1 MPGFDRTGPEGR
13 GSMTGRGAGYCAGNE
28 TPRFADRG
36 PGYGRGRGGMRG
48 FGRGF
53 GFGRGRMGAPIY
65 PQYDYEPYPLTKEEE
80 IQSLK
85 TQSDQLRKELDSVNK
100 RVQELKTDKNKDK

>member
-28 TPRFADRG
+28 TPQFTNRG
-36 PGYGRGRGGMRG
+36 FGYGRGRGVMRG
-48 FGRGF
+48 LGRGF
-53 GFGRGRMGAPIY
+53 GFGWGRRVTPLY

-80 IQSLK
+80 IQSLE
-85 TQSDQLRKELDSVNK
+85 TQSDQLQKELNSINK
-100 RVQELKTDKNKDK
+100 RAQELKTDKNKDK

>member
-28 TPRFADRG
+28 TPRFANRG
-36 PGYGRGRGGMRG
+36 FGYGRGRGVARG
-48 FGRGF
+48 SGRGF
-53 GFGRGRMGAPIY
+53 GFGWGRRETPFY
-65 PQYDYEPYPLTKEEE
+65 PQYDNELSPLTKEEE

-85 TQSDQLRKELDSVNK
+85 NQSDQLQKELDSINK
-100 RVQELKTDKNKDK
+100 RVQELNK

>member
-13 GSMTGRGAGYCAGNE
+13 GPMTGRGAGYCAGNE
-28 TPRFADRG
+28 TPRFTNRG
-36 PGYGRGRGGMRG
+36 PGYGRGRGR
-48 FGRGF
+48 
-53 GFGRGRMGAPIY
+53 
-65 PQYDYEPYPLTKEEE
+65 

-85 TQSDQLRKELDSVNK
+85 TQSDQLQKELDSVNK

>member
-28 TPRFADRG
+28 TPQFANRG
-36 PGYGRGRGGMRG
+36 LGYGRGRGGMRG
-48 FGRGF
+48 LGRGF
-53 GFGRGRMGAPIY
+53 GFGWGRRATPFY
-65 PQYDYEPYPLTKEEE
+65 PPYDYDSYPLTKEEE
-80 IQSLK
+80 IQALK
-85 TQSDQLRKELDSVNK
+85 TQSDQLRKELDSVNE

>member
-28 TPRFADRG
+28 TPRFANRG
-36 PGYGRGRGGMRG
+36 FGYGRGRGVMRG
-48 FGRGF
+48 AGRGF
-53 GFGRGRMGAPIY
+53 GFGWERRVAPLY
-65 PQYDYEPYPLTKEEE
+65 PQYDYEPLPLTKEEE

-85 TQSDQLRKELDSVNK
+85 TQSDQLQKELDSINK
-100 RVQELKTDKNKDK
+100 RVQELEVKSD

>member
-28 TPRFADRG
+28 TRRFANRG
-36 PGYGRGRGGMRG
+36 FGYGRGRGVMRG
-48 FGRGF
+48 LGRGF
-53 GFGRGRMGAPIY
+53 GFGWGRRGTPPY

-85 TQSDQLRKELDSVNK
+85 TQSDQLQKELDSINK
-100 RVQELKTDKNKDK
+100 RVQELNK

>member
-28 TPRFADRG
+28 TPRFANRG
-36 PGYGRGRGGMRG
+36 FGYGRGRGVARG
-48 FGRGF
+48 LGRGF
-53 GFGRGRMGAPIY
+53 GFGWGRRGTSFD
-65 PQYDYEPYPLTKEEE
+65 PQYDNEQYPLTKEEE

-85 TQSDQLRKELDSVNK
+85 NQSDQLQKELDSINK
-100 RVQELKTDKNKDK
+100 RVQELNK

>member
-28 TPRFADRG
+28 TPRFTDRG

-53 GFGRGRMGAPIY
+53 GFGWGRRATPFY

-85 TQSDQLRKELDSVNK
+85 TQSDQLQKELDSINK

>member
-28 TPRFADRG
+28 TPRFANRG
-36 PGYGRGRGGMRG
+36 FGYGRGRGVMRG
-48 FGRGF
+48 LGRGF
-53 GFGRGRMGAPIY
+53 GFGWGRRVTPLN

-80 IQSLK
+80 IQSLE
-85 TQSDQLRKELDSVNK
+85 TQSDQLQKELDSINK
-100 RVQELKTDKNKDK
+100 RAQELKTDKNKDK

>member
-28 TPRFADRG
+28 TPRFANRG
-36 PGYGRGRGGMRG
+36 FGYGRGRGVMRG
-48 FGRGF
+48 LGRGF
-53 GFGRGRMGAPIY
+53 GFGWGRRGTPLY
-65 PQYDYEPYPLTKEEE
+65 PQYDYESHPLTKEEE

-85 TQSDQLRKELDSVNK
+85 TQSDQLQKELDSINK
-100 RVQELKTDKNKDK
+100 RVQELNK

>member
-13 GSMTGRGAGYCAGNE
+13 GSMTGRSAGYCTGNE
-28 TPRFADRG
+28 TPRFAIRG
-36 PGYGRGRGGMRG
+36 PGYGQGRGRMRR
-48 FGRGF
+48 FGQGF
-53 GFGRGRMGAPIY
+53 GFGPGRRVTPFY

-85 TQSDQLRKELDSVNK
+85 TQSDQLQKELDSINK
-100 RVQELKTDKNKDK
+100 RVQELKDKS

>member
-28 TPRFADRG
+28 TPRFANRG
-36 PGYGRGRGGMRG
+36 YGYGRGRGGMRRL
-48 FGRGF
+48 GRGF
-53 GFGRGRMGAPIY
+53 GFGRGRSVAPSY
-65 PQYDYEPYPLTKEEE
+65 PQYDYEPYSLTKEEE

-85 TQSDQLRKELDSVNK
+85 TQSDQLQKELDSINK
-100 RVQELKTDKNKDK
+100 RVQELEVKSD